1 MELLSNLHIST
12 YTKRLISQHIGYFV
26 AVIFYAVLILVF
38 IPMQFSDYSQ
48 ARDEAVELN
57 QRVEDLSKRRA
68 VINSYPED
76 DLEELVLLLN
86 TLYPSEED
94 KFSIFSALD
103 TLQVVTGIQILTYS
117 SPFAGKSLN
126 EVIVVVR
133 AQADEKSFRTF
144 LASHVFRSGRFMT
157 IDKIVYDAKGDILD
171 FTAKF
176 HSHPVNISD
185 QVAQSYSS
193 EGLKQL
199 RIIQQDMSGSGYIR
213 KQSTQE
219 VEPLLD
225 YSTKDNPF
233 E

>member
-1 MELLSNLHIST
+1 
-12 YTKRLISQHIGYFV
+12 
-26 AVIFYAVLILVF
+26 
-38 IPMQFSDYSQ
+38 
-48 ARDEAVELN
+48 
-57 QRVEDLSKRRA
+57 
-68 VINSYPED
+68 
-76 DLEELVLLLN
+76 
-86 TLYPSEED
+86 
-94 KFSIFSALD
+94 
-103 TLQVVTGIQILTYS
+103 
-117 SPFAGKSLN
+117 
-126 EVIVVVR
+126 
-133 AQADEKSFRTF
+133 
-144 LASHVFRSGRFMT
+144 MT